1 MKQSSLSPTADRRGT
16 HERILTSDH
25 YSSFVVPCS
34 RRYLECVRTPSE
46 LQMKL
51 TTLSLIAT
59 LTLSAAAG
67 AADTSPERS
76 VSLTQDPL
84 IMRLNKDEFRIA
96 FGINGERCGNG
107 GCNGMIR
114 YRVHWKT
121 ADGAT
126 HSETKHVSYTVSPY
140 AHRTIAVDRQYFDT
154 AEGQHT
160 TDVVKVSIDAITC
173 VDGAERRGTV
183 AERL

>member
-1 MKQSSLSPTADRRGT
+1 MK
-16 HERILTSDH
+16 
-25 YSSFVVPCS
+25 
-34 RRYLECVRTPSE
+34 
-46 LQMKL
+46 
-51 TTLSLIAT
+51 TLSLSLVAMT
-59 LTLSAAAG
+59 ALSAG
-67 AADTSPERS
+67 AAPASKHS

-96 FGINGERCGNG
+96 FGINGERCGANG
-107 GCNGMIR
+107 CSGMIS

-126 HSETKHVSYTVSPY
+126 RSEIKHVSYTVAPR

-160 TDVVKVSIDAITC
+160 TDVVKVSVDAITC
-173 VDGAERRGTV
+173 RDGPGERTADIRH
-183 AERL
+183 L